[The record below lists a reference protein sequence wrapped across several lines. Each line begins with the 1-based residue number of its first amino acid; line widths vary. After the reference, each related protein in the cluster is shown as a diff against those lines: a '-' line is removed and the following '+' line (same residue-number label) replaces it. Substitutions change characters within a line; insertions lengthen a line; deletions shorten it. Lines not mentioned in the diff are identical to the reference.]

1 MLCRSVAVLALA
13 LATASS
19 ALADVPYTF
28 VNGQPADAN
37 QVNANF
43 DALVTALDALTARVD
58 ALEAST
64 SASLAG
70 TYDYFEVTTDVDGL
84 GPNSYG
90 VAGGGASGTVVLD
103 SNGTGSVD
111 ITSQYRQLTFWH
123 QSLLVGNV
131 DNTGS
136 VGIESTGVNL
146 NDSPET
152 INGSVTW
159 SLSNGVVTVSTGEG
173 DLSFVVAGRILIHS
187 ISSTDGEGHNGL
199 ALLVRR

>member
-1 MLCRSVAVLALA
+1 MLWRSLSVLALA
-13 LATASS
+13 LAVASS
-19 ALADVPYTF
+19 ALAQVPYTF
-28 VNGQPADAN
+28 TNGQPADAD

-64 SASLAG
+64 TGSIAG
-70 TYDYFEVTTDVDGL
+70 TYVYFEVTTDVDAL

-90 VAGGGASGTVVLD
+90 MAGGGAFGTVVLNSD
-103 SNGTGSVD
+103 GTGTVD
-111 ITSQYRQLTFWH
+111 ITSQYRQLSFWH

-136 VGIESTGVNL
+136 VGIESTGLNL

-152 INGSVTW
+152 IDTSITW
-159 SLSNGVVTVSTGEG
+159 SLSDGVVTVSTGDD
-173 DLSFVVAGRILIHS
+173 DLGFLVAGRILVNS
-187 ISSTDGEGHNGL
+187 ISSTDGEGHNGI